1 MATMARTVVRSRRM
15 RGDSG
20 VAIIVLFNI
29 GARPCI
35 ATRDNADINFLSQPH
50 FHETHADFEQRLCY
64 PHLIR
69 TVLGPTQKRGKE
81 TMDNAATGRLFR
93 LFMLVLV
100 MVAIGLPAGAQE
112 AAEEP
117 EDEERAMPVVI
128 EEIVV
133 TAQRREEN
141 IQDVPVAMTALQGED
156 LEAIS
161 AGAPDV
167 RVLSGRV
174 PSLVMESSFGR
185 AFPRFYI
192 RGLGNPDF
200 DLNASQPVSMMVDE
214 VVLENPVVKGMPL
227 FDIDRVEVLRGPQG
241 TLFGRNTPA
250 GVVKF
255 ETRRPTLGDPG
266 GNFRASFGTFNTFDV
281 SGGVNVPLGEKVA
294 IRLSALY
301 QTRNDWVDNDY
312 EAGPEDKLGGYTTGA
327 GRFQLLWAPSDNFDV
342 LVNLHAWDVDGTA
355 RIFRANI
362 LKPGG
367 GGLVDDFRQDT
378 VYHDGMNSQVISA
391 YGGSLRFDWDFGAAT
406 LTSVTGF
413 EKIDNMLS
421 RGDIDGGY
429 GASFIGNYGP
439 GFIPFPSESADGIP
453 NLDQLTQE
461 FRVASNGNKVVDWLV
476 GVFYFNEDFQADTFS
491 FDSLAPGN
499 PRDGYAFQTQE
510 ATSYAFFGSL
520 DFHLGDKW
528 DLVAGIRYTSDEKD
542 FTAERPD
549 PTFQLPTIQPITEN
563 TDADNVSWDLSAT
576 YKANHNVNIYG
587 RIATGFR
594 APSIQGRILFAPDF
608 AGGLDPA
615 TNGVSVADSET
626 IISFELGAKTI
637 LAQNK
642 LRLNVAAYTF
652 EVTDQQIT
660 AVGGEFNTATLL
672 NAAKTE
678 GYGLEAD
685 IEWTPSPHW
694 LMTFGASYNPT
705 KIKDPTLWVVACGG
719 GCTVLDPTQPDP
731 SNPDA
736 LIALI
741 DGNSLPHAPDVIFN
755 GIINLRSDPVNKGL
769 FAALD
774 WAYYSKKQFMLY
786 ESAEFQDDSLEIG
799 LRLGYAWNHA
809 NYEIAL
815 FSRNLLDEEIVR
827 GGIDFNNLTGFTND
841 PRIIGLEFVGRF

>member
-1 MATMARTVVRSRRM
+1 MENAT
-15 RGDSG
+15 
-20 VAIIVLFNI
+20 
-29 GARPCI
+29 
-35 ATRDNADINFLSQPH
+35 
-50 FHETHADFEQRLCY
+50 
-64 PHLIR
+64 
-69 TVLGPTQKRGKE
+69 
-81 TMDNAATGRLFR
+81 TGRMFR
-93 LFMLVLV
+93 LILLVLV
-100 MVAIGLPAGAQE
+100 MVAIGMPTQAQE
-112 AAEEP
+112 EAEEP
-117 EDEERAMPVVI
+117 ADENEMAVMVG
-128 EEIVV
+128 EITV

-141 IQDVPVAMTALQGED
+141 IQDVPVSMTAIQGED
-156 LEAIS
+156 LEALS

-227 FDIDRVEVLRGPQG
+227 FDLDRVEVLRGPQG

-255 ETRRPTLGDPG
+255 ETRRPTLGQAG

-281 SGGVNVPLGEKVA
+281 SGGVNVPLSDKFA
-294 IRLSALY
+294 MRFSALY
-301 QTRNDWVDNDY
+301 QERDDWVNNDY
-312 EAGPEDKLGGYTTGA
+312 ADGPVKELGGYTTGA
-327 GRFQLLWAPSDNFDV
+327 GRFQLLWAPTDNFDA
-342 LVNLHAWDVDGTA
+342 LLNLHAWDVDGTA

-378 VYHDGMNSQVISA
+378 VQIDGQNSQVIQSV
-391 YGGSLRFDWDFGAAT
+391 GGSLRFDWDFGAAT
-406 LTSVTGF
+406 LTSITGF
-413 EKIDNMLS
+413 EKINNMLS

-429 GASFIGNYGP
+429 GAAFLGEGNYGP

-461 FRVASNGNKVVDWLV
+461 FRLASNGNATIDWLV
-476 GVFYFNEDFQADTFS
+476 GAFYFNEDFQADTFS
-491 FDSLAPGN
+491 FNTLAPGN

-510 ATSYAFFGSL
+510 TTSYALFGSL
-520 DFHLGDKW
+520 DFHLSQKW
-528 DLVAGIRYTSDEKD
+528 DLTAGLRYTSDEKD
-542 FTAERPD
+542 FSAERPD
-549 PTFQLPTIQPITEN
+549 PTFQLPTFQPITEH

-576 YKANHNVNIYG
+576 YKANSNVNIYG
-587 RIATGFR
+587 RVATGFR
-594 APSIQGRILFAPDF
+594 APSIQGRILFCADF
-608 AGGLDPA
+608 EGGLNPA
-615 TNGVSVADSET
+615 TNCVTVADSEE
-626 IISFELGAKTI
+626 IISFEIGAKTI
-637 LAQNK
+637 LAENK

-660 AVGGEFNTATLL
+660 AVGGENNTAALL

-685 IEWTPSPHW
+685 IEWTPSAHVF
-694 LMTFGASYNPT
+694 MTFGASYNPT
-705 KIKDPTLWVVACGG
+705 EIKDPNLTVAPCGG
-719 GCTVLDPTQPDP
+719 GCTVLDPVVDGL
-731 SNPDA
+731 A
-736 LIALI
+736 YI

-755 GIINLRSDPVNKGL
+755 GIINLRSDPVNKG
-769 FAALD
+769 FFGALD

-799 LRLGYAWNHA
+799 LRFGYGWNQSK
-809 NYEIAL
+809 YEIAL
-815 FSRNLLDEEIVR
+815 FSRNLLDEQIVR

>member
-1 MATMARTVVRSRRM
+1 MENTA
-15 RGDSG
+15 
-20 VAIIVLFNI
+20 
-29 GARPCI
+29 
-35 ATRDNADINFLSQPH
+35 
-50 FHETHADFEQRLCY
+50 E
-64 PHLIR
+64 
-69 TVLGPTQKRGKE
+69 
-81 TMDNAATGRLFR
+81 GRLFR
-93 LFMLVLV
+93 LITIVLV
-100 MVAIGLPAGAQE
+100 MVAVGMPVWAQE

-117 EDEERAMPVVI
+117 EEERVMHVVI
-128 EEIVV
+128 EEIIV

-141 IQDVPVAMTALQGED
+141 IQDVPVAMTSLSGED

-161 AGAPDV
+161 AGAPDI
-167 RVLSGRV
+167 RALSGRV

-250 GVVKF
+250 GVVKI
-255 ETRRPTLGDPG
+255 ESRKPTLGDPG

-281 SGGVNVPLGEKVA
+281 SGGVNIPLGEKVA
-294 IRLSALY
+294 MRLSALY
-301 QTRNDWVDNDY
+301 QERNDWVDNKY

-327 GRFQLLWAPSDNFDV
+327 GRFQLLWAPTDNFDA

-367 GGLVDDFRQDT
+367 GGLNDDFRQDT
-378 VYHDGMNSQVISA
+378 VYHDGQNSQVISA

-406 LTSVTGF
+406 LTSITGF

-421 RGDIDGGY
+421 RGDIDGGF
-429 GASFIGNYGP
+429 GAAFLGEGNYGP

-461 FRVASNGNKVVDWLV
+461 FRVASNGNKTVDWLV
-476 GVFYFNEDFQADTFS
+476 GAFYFNEDFQADSFS

-510 ATSYAFFGSL
+510 TTSYALFGSL
-520 DFHLGDKW
+520 DFHIGNKW
-528 DLVAGIRYTSDEKD
+528 DLVAGLRYTSDEKD
-542 FTAERPD
+542 FSAERPD
-549 PTFQLPTIQPITEN
+549 PIFLNVPTIAPITEH

-576 YKANHNVNIYG
+576 YKANSNVNIYG

-594 APSIQGRILFAPDF
+594 APSIQGRILFAPDQV
-608 AGGLDPA
+608 GGTDPA
-615 TNGVSVADSET
+615 TNGVSVADSEE

-637 LAQNK
+637 LAENK
-642 LRLNVAAYTF
+642 LRLNVAAYMF

-660 AVGGEFNTATLL
+660 AVGGEFNTAALL

-685 IEWTPSPHW
+685 IQWTPSAHW
-694 LMTFGASYNPT
+694 MMTFGASYNPT
-705 KIKDPTLWVVACGG
+705 KIKDPNLTVAPCGG
-719 GCTVLDPTQPDP
+719 GCTVLDPIND
-731 SNPDA
+731 DG
-736 LIALI
+736 LALI

-769 FAALD
+769 FASLD

-799 LRLGYAWNHA
+799 LRFGYGWHEAK
-809 NYEIAL
+809 YEIAV
-815 FSRNLLDEEIVR
+815 FSRNLLDEKIVR

>member
-1 MATMARTVVRSRRM
+1 MENTA
-15 RGDSG
+15 
-20 VAIIVLFNI
+20 
-29 GARPCI
+29 
-35 ATRDNADINFLSQPH
+35 
-50 FHETHADFEQRLCY
+50 E
-64 PHLIR
+64 
-69 TVLGPTQKRGKE
+69 
-81 TMDNAATGRLFR
+81 GRLFR
-93 LFMLVLV
+93 LITIVLV
-100 MVAIGLPAGAQE
+100 MVAVGMPVWAQE

-117 EDEERAMPVVI
+117 EEERVMHVVI
-128 EEIVV
+128 EEIIV

-141 IQDVPVAMTALQGED
+141 IQDVPVAMTSLSGED

-161 AGAPDV
+161 AGAPDI
-167 RVLSGRV
+167 RALSGRV

-250 GVVKF
+250 GVVKI
-255 ETRRPTLGDPG
+255 ESRKPTLGDPG

-281 SGGVNVPLGEKVA
+281 SGGVNIPLGEKVA
-294 IRLSALY
+294 MRLSALY
-301 QTRNDWVDNDY
+301 QERNDWVDNKY

-327 GRFQLLWAPSDNFDV
+327 GRFQLLWAPTDNFDA

-367 GGLVDDFRQDT
+367 GGLNDDFRQDT
-378 VYHDGMNSQVISA
+378 VYHDGQNSQVISA

-406 LTSVTGF
+406 LTSITGF

-421 RGDIDGGY
+421 RGDIDGGF
-429 GASFIGNYGP
+429 GAAFLGEGNYGP

-461 FRVASNGNKVVDWLV
+461 FRVASNGNKTVDWLV
-476 GVFYFNEDFQADTFS
+476 GAFYFNEDFQADSFS

-510 ATSYAFFGSL
+510 TTSYALFGSL
-520 DFHLGDKW
+520 DFHLGQKW
-528 DLVAGIRYTSDEKD
+528 DLTAGLRYTSDEKD
-542 FTAERPD
+542 FSAERPD
-549 PTFQLPTIQPITEN
+549 PTFQLPTFQPITEH

-576 YKANHNVNIYG
+576 YKANSNVNIYG

-594 APSIQGRILFAPDF
+594 APSIQGRILFAPDQV
-608 AGGLDPA
+608 GGTDPA
-615 TNGVSVADSET
+615 TNGVSVADSEE

-637 LAQNK
+637 LAENK
-642 LRLNVAAYTF
+642 LRLNVAAYMF

-660 AVGGEFNTATLL
+660 AVGGEFNTAALL

-685 IEWTPSPHW
+685 IQWTPSAHW
-694 LMTFGASYNPT
+694 MMTFGASYNPT
-705 KIKDPTLWVVACGG
+705 KIKDPNLTVAPCGG
-719 GCTVLDPTQPDP
+719 GCTVLDPIND
-731 SNPDA
+731 DG
-736 LIALI
+736 LALI

-769 FAALD
+769 FASLD

-799 LRLGYAWNHA
+799 LRFGYGWHEAK
-809 NYEIAL
+809 YEIAV
-815 FSRNLLDEEIVR
+815 FSRNLLDEKIVR

>member
-1 MATMARTVVRSRRM
+1 MENTA
-15 RGDSG
+15 
-20 VAIIVLFNI
+20 
-29 GARPCI
+29 
-35 ATRDNADINFLSQPH
+35 
-50 FHETHADFEQRLCY
+50 E
-64 PHLIR
+64 
-69 TVLGPTQKRGKE
+69 
-81 TMDNAATGRLFR
+81 GRLFR
-93 LFMLVLV
+93 LITIVLV
-100 MVAIGLPAGAQE
+100 MVAVGMPVWAQE

-117 EDEERAMPVVI
+117 EEERVMHVVI
-128 EEIVV
+128 EEIIV

-141 IQDVPVAMTALQGED
+141 IQDVPVAMTSLSGED

-161 AGAPDV
+161 AGAPDI
-167 RVLSGRV
+167 RALSGRV

-250 GVVKF
+250 GVVKI
-255 ETRRPTLGDPG
+255 ESRKPTLGDPG

-281 SGGVNVPLGEKVA
+281 SGGVNIPLGEKVA
-294 IRLSALY
+294 MRLSALY
-301 QTRNDWVDNDY
+301 QERNDWVDNKY

-327 GRFQLLWAPSDNFDV
+327 GRFQLLWAPTDNFDA

-367 GGLVDDFRQDT
+367 GGLNDDFRQDT
-378 VYHDGMNSQVISA
+378 VYHDGQNSQVISA

-406 LTSVTGF
+406 LTSITGF

-439 GFIPFPSESADGIP
+439 GFIPFASESADGIP

-461 FRVASNGNKVVDWLV
+461 FRLASNGNSVIDWLV
-476 GVFYFNEDFQADTFS
+476 GAYYFNEDFQADTFS
-491 FDSLAPGN
+491 FNSLAPGN
-499 PRDGYAFQTQE
+499 PRDGYAFQNQE
-510 ATSYAFFGSL
+510 TTSYALFGSL
-520 DFHLGDKW
+520 NFHLGEKW
-528 DLVAGIRYTSDEKD
+528 DLVAGLRYTSDEKD
-542 FTAERPD
+542 FSAERPD
-549 PTFQLPTIQPITEN
+549 PIFLNVPTIAPITEH

-576 YKANHNVNIYG
+576 YKANSNVNIYG

-594 APSIQGRILFAPDF
+594 APSIQGRILFAPDQV
-608 AGGLDPA
+608 GGTDPA
-615 TNGVSVADSET
+615 TNGVSVADSEE

-637 LAQNK
+637 LAENK
-642 LRLNVAAYTF
+642 LRLNVAAYMF

-660 AVGGEFNTATLL
+660 AVGGEFNTAALL

-685 IEWTPSPHW
+685 IQWTPSAHW
-694 LMTFGASYNPT
+694 MMTFGASYNPT
-705 KIKDPTLWVVACGG
+705 KIKDPNLTVAPCGG
-719 GCTVLDPTQPDP
+719 GCTVLDPIND
-731 SNPDA
+731 DG
-736 LIALI
+736 LALI

-769 FAALD
+769 FASLD

-799 LRLGYAWNHA
+799 LRFGYGWHEAK
-809 NYEIAL
+809 YEIAV
-815 FSRNLLDEEIVR
+815 FSRNLLDEKIVR